1 MAQFSTDKVVYLHRN
16 KPNRSPWSVCEHFQS
31 IDNMINYYET
41 LGGLTFIN
49 RTIVCEDCYEKIR
62 TGSWTDVSASTH
74 DLDEKSFREIFN
86 NLALLKAQKDYL
98 D

>member
-1 MAQFSTDKVVYLHRN
+1 
-16 KPNRSPWSVCEHFQS
+16 
-31 IDNMINYYET
+31 MINYYET

-62 TGSWTDVSASTH
+62 IGRWKDVSESTH

>member
-16 KPNRSPWSVCEHFQS
+16 KPNRSQWSVCEHFQS

-49 RTIVCEDCYEKIR
+49 RTIVCEDCYEKIL
-62 TGSWTDVSASTH
+62 TGSWKDVSAATH
-74 DLDEKSFREIFN
+74 DLDEKSFGEIFN